1 MTQAAP
7 VPTGLAVLEM
17 AQAGRFAEIRDMFA
31 PQLRAMVSA
40 EALQAVWAAE
50 ISTRGAVSSVG
61 EPVSEPAAPGGT
73 VVKIPVTFERGK
85 LTVVVSVGDEGW
97 LTGIQLAPAGA
108 ARPAG
113 PWQPPPYADPAAF
126 DEQDVT
132 VGTGPLAVPGTLS
145 LPRQPGP
152 RTAVVLLGGSGPADR
167 DETMG
172 RNKPLKDLAWGLAS
186 RGVAALRFD
195 KVTHTHGR
203 EVAKVRDFTLAD
215 EYVADAVAAIHLLRQ
230 HPAIDAARVFVA
242 GHSLG
247 GTAAPRAAAAEPAVA
262 GLVIL
267 AGGTQPLH
275 WAAVRQVRYLA
286 SLDPEKAAASQPAI
300 DVMGRQ
306 ARMIDSPGLSPST
319 PDRELLFGVP
329 APYWLDLRCYDPV
342 AAAAALGKPMLI
354 LQGGRDYQATVAD
367 DLAGWQAG
375 LAHLPDVTI
384 RVYEPDNHLFFPG
397 TGPSAPAEYEPPQH
411 MDPAVVADVAD
422 WLARL
427 HPVPASVGA

>member
-17 AQAGRFAEIRDMFA
+17 AQAGRFAEMRDMFA
-31 PQLRAMVSA
+31 PQLRAMAPA

-61 EPVSEPAAPGGT
+61 EPVSEPAGPGGT

-85 LTVVVSVGDEGW
+85 LTVVVSAGDEGW

-186 RGVAALRFD
+186 RGVRRCVSTRSRTPTAGRSRRFA
-195 KVTHTHGR
+195 TSRWPTSTWRTRSRPSTCSGSTR
-203 EVAKVRDFTLAD
+203 PSTQRGSSW
-215 EYVADAVAAIHLLRQ
+215 
-230 HPAIDAARVFVA
+230 PATAW
-242 GHSLG
+242 
-247 GTAAPRAAAAEPAVA
+247 AAPPHRGQRRQSRPWPAWSSWPA
-262 GLVIL
+262 GRSHCT
-267 AGGTQPLH
+267 GPPCG
-275 WAAVRQVRYLA
+275 R
-286 SLDPEKAAASQPAI
+286 SAI
-300 DVMGRQ
+300 
-306 ARMIDSPGLSPST
+306 SPRWTRRRPPHPSPPST
-319 PDRELLFGVP
+319 SW
-329 APYWLDLRCYDPV
+329 A
-342 AAAAALGKPMLI
+342 
-354 LQGGRDYQATVAD
+354 GRR
-367 DLAGWQAG
+367 G
-375 LAHLPDVTI
+375 
-384 RVYEPDNHLFFPG
+384 
-397 TGPSAPAEYEPPQH
+397 
-411 MDPAVVADVAD
+411 
-422 WLARL
+422 
-427 HPVPASVGA
+427 